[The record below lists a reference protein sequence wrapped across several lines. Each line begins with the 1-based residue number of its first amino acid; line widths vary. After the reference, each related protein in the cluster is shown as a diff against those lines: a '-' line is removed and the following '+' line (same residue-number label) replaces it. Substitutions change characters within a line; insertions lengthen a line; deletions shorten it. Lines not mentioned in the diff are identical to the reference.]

1 LKKVESPSGN
11 YLKKETQKN
20 LILTVLCDVALL
32 TIILISTP
40 RLPTRIDV
48 GDFDTVLALAS
59 IFPTLGIYHYLRK
72 YQNCR
77 QGMKGEKRV
86 RQFLE
91 SKLNDSYYL
100 INDIEYV
107 NDKGNKENIDHV
119 VLGPNGIFAIETKDY
134 RGKITCKGSYWTV
147 PFPFGRSP
155 SSQAKG
161 SAYWVKRAIDGFGA
175 LQNLSVWVYPIVVF
189 SNPDV
194 ELEVVDPEVEV
205 VKLEGL
211 ADSIKSINRYNFSSD
226 QLKAIMDGV
235 LKKARIQ
242 MKK

>member
-1 LKKVESPSGN
+1 MPFPSGN
-11 YLKKETQKN
+11 YLEKETQKN
-20 LILTVLCDVALL
+20 LILTILCDVALL
-32 TIILISTP
+32 VIILISTP

-48 GDFDTVLALAS
+48 GDFDTSLALTAV
-59 IFPTLGIYHYLRK
+59 FPTVGVYYYLKK

-91 SKLNDSYYL
+91 SRLNDSYYL
-100 INDIEYV
+100 INDVEYV
-107 NDKGNKENIDHV
+107 NDRGSKENIDHI

-134 RGKITCKGSYWTV
+134 RGKITCKRGYWAV

-161 SAYWVKRAIDGFGA
+161 NAYWVKQAIDASRVLG
-175 LQNLSVWVYPIVVF
+175 NLKVWVDPIVVF

-194 ELEVVDPEVEV
+194 ELETVDSDVEV
-205 VKLEGL
+205 VKLENL
-211 ADSIKSINRYNFSSD
+211 ADSITSFNRYSFSPD
-226 QLKAIMDGV
+226 QLKLTVDG
-235 LKKARIQ
+235 LLRKARTQ
-242 MKK
+242 MNK